1 MVGRTG
7 SSAPFLVA
15 LAHRKQARRD
25 DAGALCR
32 SRARLWCVATGF
44 GDGHTLAGLAGAA
57 DIAAAHALPAPALF
71 PLRADGRMSAGE
83 VRFEAQCVA
92 LGGVSADSQWLHEI
106 GRASW
111 RKRG

>member
-7 SSAPFLVA
+7 ASAPLLDA

-32 SRARLWCVATGF
+32 GRARLWRVPPGF
-44 GDGHTLAGLAGAA
+44 GDGRALAGLACPA
-57 DIAAAHALPAPALF
+57 DIAAADALPAPALF

-92 LGGVSADSQWLHEI
+92 LGGVSAY
-106 GRASW
+106 
-111 RKRG
+111 